1 MFSKAYRKYNHTN
14 SFIFAMTVILQ
25 YHPQWLRTAR
35 TWSTCASPWEE
46 KKWTVTTVHCQWTG
60 IKPDSQNF
68 ILISWKQI
76 LAFLPFTE
84 AQNYILFYVE
94 SHLTECNGSFYRRTF
109 YQHRLTS
116 LTLENSCMD
125 RSWAKR
131 ANLELNKSSGKLFC
145 FRIRIPRIRYYNTW
159 MFKYMNNSTQWV
171 FRRQNKKNVKNGQV
185 NYWRVIERQPRKQFA
200 RSFYRRFWVAAY
212 VLNS

>member
-1 MFSKAYRKYNHTN
+1 
-14 SFIFAMTVILQ
+14 MTHRSNLVALCLPEGGKVI
-25 YHPQWLRTAR
+25 
-35 TWSTCASPWEE
+35 S
-46 KKWTVTTVHCQWTG
+46 KWTVTTVHCQWTE
-60 IKPDSQNF
+60 IKPDSQNVVW
-68 ILISWKQI
+68 ISWKQI
-76 LAFLPFTE
+76 LVFLPFTE

-94 SHLTECNGSFYRRTF
+94 NHLTECNGSFYRRTF

-125 RSWAKR
+125 RRWGKR
-131 ANLELNKSSGKLFC
+131 TNLELSKSSGKLFC
-145 FRIRIPRIRYYNTW
+145 FRIRILELDITIHECLNI
-159 MFKYMNNSTQWV
+159 WV
-171 FRRQNKKNVKNGQV
+171 TVHNEFLEGKTRKMSKNGQV

>member
-1 MFSKAYRKYNHTN
+1 
-14 SFIFAMTVILQ
+14 MTHRSNLVALCLPEGGKVI
-25 YHPQWLRTAR
+25 
-35 TWSTCASPWEE
+35 S
-46 KKWTVTTVHCQWTG
+46 KWTVTTVHCQWTE
-60 IKPDSQNF
+60 IKPDSQNVVW
-68 ILISWKQI
+68 ISWKQI
-76 LAFLPFTE
+76 LVFLPFTE

-94 SHLTECNGSFYRRTF
+94 NHLTKCNGSFYRRTF

-125 RSWAKR
+125 RRWGKR
-131 ANLELNKSSGKLFC
+131 TNLELSKSSGKLFC
-145 FRIRIPRIRYYNTW
+145 FRIRILELDITIHECLNI
-159 MFKYMNNSTQWV
+159 WV
-171 FRRQNKKNVKNGQV
+171 TVHNEFLEGKTRKMSKNGQV